1 MRLVV
6 GFDMNVLDF
15 VVAIKLA
22 TPRQNLRDYLTGK
35 PFRDPT
41 HLGEDAFGGGLCQ
54 FVLQEDARCYYTWI
68 KVFLSIHQTNDQCL
82 KWTYRSIADPTFPL
96 MQV

>member
-6 GFDMNVLDF
+6 GFDMDLPDF

-22 TPRQNLRDYLTGK
+22 APRQYSQDCLTGK

-41 HLGEDAFGGGLCQ
+41 HQCFDDLVA
-54 FVLQEDARCYYTWI
+54 AR
-68 KVFLSIHQTNDQCL
+68 FALRSLSNCT
-82 KWTYRSIADPTFPL
+82 A
-96 MQV
+96 

>member
-6 GFDMNVLDF
+6 GFDMDLPDF

-22 TPRQNLRDYLTGK
+22 APRQYSQDCLTGK

-41 HLGEDAFGGGLCQ
+41 HQCFDDLMA
-54 FVLQEDARCYYTWI
+54 AR
-68 KVFLSIHQTNDQCL
+68 FALRSLSNCT
-82 KWTYRSIADPTFPL
+82 A
-96 MQV
+96 

>member
-6 GFDMNVLDF
+6 GFDMDVSDF

-22 TPRQNLRDYLTGK
+22 APRQNLRDYLTGK

-41 HLGEDAFGGGLCQ
+41 HQYFDDLMA
-54 FVLQEDARCYYTWI
+54 AR
-68 KVFLSIHQTNDQCL
+68 FALRSLSNCT
-82 KWTYRSIADPTFPL
+82 A
-96 MQV
+96 

>member
-6 GFDMNVLDF
+6 GFDMDVPDF

-22 TPRQNLRDYLTGK
+22 AQRQYSRDYLTSK

-41 HLGEDAFGGGLCQ
+41 HQCFNDLIATRFAF
-54 FVLQEDARCYYTWI
+54 
-68 KVFLSIHQTNDQCL
+68 
-82 KWTYRSIADPTFPL
+82 RS
-96 MQV
+96 

>member
-6 GFDMNVLDF
+6 GFDMDVSDF

-22 TPRQNLRDYLTGK
+22 AQSQFARDYLTGK

-41 HLGEDAFGGGLCQ
+41 HLGKDAFDGGLCG
-54 FVLQEDARCYYTWI
+54 FVLQEDAR
-68 KVFLSIHQTNDQCL
+68 
-82 KWTYRSIADPTFPL
+82 
-96 MQV
+96 